1 MTWCALAS
9 VLIPLLASLLIGLF
23 PRAQAKALSQIASL
37 LAFAAGSALLILY
50 ATHRVALTLPL
61 LTLAGT
67 TYFGLTI
74 DALSVLTNFLV
85 VFLGWLVCTYS
96 LGYMTPANKE
106 HPVAH
111 GLRRYYACLLL
122 FIGSMAGL
130 VFSSTLV
137 GLLSF
142 FEITGFCSW
151 ALIGFYRD
159 EASRRSALR
168 AIAITHAAA
177 LGLYL
182 ATAYVYA
189 ETGSFSISALNALND
204 AGKTIALTG
213 ILIAC
218 WGKSAQLP
226 FQSWLPGAMVAPT
239 PISAYLHAASMVKVG
254 VYILARTVLAT
265 RGVPHLVGAIAA
277 IMAILTMIYSFLMY
291 FPQSDMKRFLAYS
304 TITQLSYIFLALAMS
319 TYGSQL
325 AFQAAVVYLFN
336 HAFAKALF
344 FLVAGG
350 LSYSTGSRQLRDF
363 AGILRS
369 LPLAGVGYLAAALAI
384 TGVPPFSGF
393 FSKILVT
400 TAGFSIGKQ
409 YPIFLVLIILALL
422 ESVAS
427 FIWFIKWA
435 GSNTLGTPSEA
446 LRRASSLPAAMN
458 LTLVCLVAMTLISPY
473 IAFALLT

>member
-9 VLIPLLASLLIGLF
+9 VLIPLLASLLTASL
-23 PRAQAKALSQIASL
+23 PRTYARPLSQAGSF
-37 LAFAAGSALLILY
+37 LAFASGSMLLVLY
-50 ATHRVALTLPL
+50 ALHRLPQTQPL
-61 LTLAGT
+61 LGLGGT

-96 LGYMTPANKE
+96 LGYMTPANKQ

-111 GLRRYYACLLL
+111 GFRRYYACLLL

-130 VFSSTLV
+130 VFSSTLL
-137 GLLSF
+137 GFLAF

-159 EASRRSALR
+159 QESRRSALR

-189 ETGSFSISALNALND
+189 RTGSFSISALNALDNV
-204 AGKTIALTG
+204 GKTIALTG
-213 ILIAC
+213 ILVAC

-239 PISAYLHAASMVKVG
+239 PVSAYLHAASMVKVG
-254 VYILARTVLAT
+254 VYILARAFLTT
-265 RGVPHLVGAIAA
+265 HSVPHPVALLAGVMAA
-277 IMAILTMIYSFLMY
+277 LTLIYSFLMY
-291 FPQSDMKRFLAYS
+291 FPQSDIKRFLAYS

-319 TYGSQL
+319 AYGSRI
-325 AFQAAVVYLFN
+325 AFQGAVVHLFN

-344 FLVAGG
+344 FLVAGA
-350 LSYSTGSRQLRDF
+350 LSYATGSRQLQDF
-363 AGILRS
+363 RGILRA
-369 LPLAGVGYLAAALAI
+369 LPLVGLGYLAAALAI
-384 TGVPPFSGF
+384 TGVWPFSGF
-393 FSKILVT
+393 VSKFLIIS
-400 TAGFSIGKQ
+400 AGFAVGRQHPLFI
-409 YPIFLVLIILALL
+409 VLIVLALL

-427 FIWFIKWA
+427 FVWFIKWA
-435 GSNTLGTPSEA
+435 GTNVLGAPSPTL
-446 LRRASSLPAAMN
+446 LRASGLPATMN
-458 LTLVCLVAMTLISPY
+458 LALVALVAMTLVSPY
-473 IAFALLT
+473 IALALLA